1 MRYSVSMSFDTH
13 LWARPLV
20 ELNLWCFSPCQQ
32 QGFIMR
38 KIFWKELIF
47 MFIIYKPCLLIRRG
61 TVYPSRVVA
70 NTGKGNIHPYHDPDV
85 LVKSPCRTSLA
96 NSNLYSWYF
105 YIIYSWISRRGT
117 GSHQNDDLS
126 SHGETYFVQMT
137 FPFHWMLNFLK
148 TNIWGPSQ

>member
-1 MRYSVSMSFDTH
+1 
-13 LWARPLV
+13 
-20 ELNLWCFSPCQQ
+20 
-32 QGFIMR
+32 
-38 KIFWKELIF
+38 

-148 TNIWGPSQ
+148 TNIWTLFNYIVNSLLHWTTNFHDHTGCFSLRYEVDDLVPSVLTQVSVAIWHH